1 MIEMIII
8 VVVVGITA
16 LGLYLMSKKKDDTG
30 CIELNGLNGYEIY
43 GWDYADTDEGKEPTQ
58 MILTVMVDDDYFDL
72 TFDRNIEFEENN
84 QHLKF

>member
-1 MIEMIII
+1 MKFMD
-8 VVVVGITA
+8 G
-16 LGLYLMSKKKDDTG
+16 
-30 CIELNGLNGYEIY
+30 
-43 GWDYADTDEGKEPTQ
+43 DYADTDEGKEPTQ

>member
-1 MIEMIII
+1 MIEIII
-8 VVVVGITA
+8 TVVVVGVIA
-16 LGLYLMSKKKDDTG
+16 LGLYLMSKKKEDTG
-30 CIELNGLNGYEIY
+30 CIELNGYEIY

>member
-1 MIEMIII
+1 MIEMIIV
-8 VVVVGITA
+8 VVVVGVIA
-16 LGLYLMSKKKDDTG
+16 LGLYLMSKKKEDTG
-30 CIELNGLNGYEIY
+30 CIELNGYEIY

>member
-8 VVVVGITA
+8 VVVVGVIA
-16 LGLYLMSKKKDDTG
+16 FGLYLMSKKKEDTG
-30 CIELNGLNGYEIY
+30 SVELNGYEIY
-43 GWDYADTDEGKEPTQ
+43 GWDYVDTDEGKEPTQ
-58 MILTVMVDDDYFDL
+58 MILKVMVDDDYFDL

>member
-8 VVVVGITA
+8 VVVVGVIA
-16 LGLYLMSKKKDDTG
+16 FGLHLMSKKKEDTG
-30 CIELNGLNGYEIY
+30 CIELNGYEIY

>member
-8 VVVVGITA
+8 VVVVGVIA
-16 LGLYLMSKKKDDTG
+16 FGLYLMSKKKEDTG
-30 CIELNGLNGYEIY
+30 CIELNGYEIY
-43 GWDYADTDEGKEPTQ
+43 GWDYVDTDEGKEPTQ

-72 TFDRNIEFEENN
+72 TFDRNKEFEENN

>member
-1 MIEMIII
+1 MIEMII
-8 VVVVGITA
+8 VFVVVGVIA
-16 LGLYLMSKKKDDTG
+16 LGLYLMSKNKEDVG
-30 CIELNGLNGYEIY
+30 CVELSGYEVY
-43 GWDYADTDEGKEPTQ
+43 GWDYADTEDGKEPTQ

>member
-1 MIEMIII
+1 MIEMII
-8 VVVVGITA
+8 VVVVVVIIA
-16 LGLYLMSKKKDDTG
+16 LELYLMSKKKDDTG
-30 CIELNGLNGYEIY
+30 CVELNGYEIY
-43 GWDYADTDEGKEPTQ
+43 GWDYVETVDGTEPKQ

>member
-1 MIEMIII
+1 MIEIIII
-8 VVVVGITA
+8 VVVVGVIA
-16 LGLYLMSKKKDDTG
+16 LGLYLMSKKKDDADDVD
-30 CIELNGLNGYEIY
+30 CVELNGYEIY

-84 QHLKF
+84 KHLKF

>member
-1 MIEMIII
+1 MIEIII
-8 VVVVGITA
+8 VFVVVGVIA
-16 LGLYLMSKKKDDTG
+16 LGLYLMSKNKEDAG
-30 CIELNGLNGYEIY
+30 CVELSGYEVY
-43 GWDYADTDEGKEPTQ
+43 GWDYADTEDGKEPTQ